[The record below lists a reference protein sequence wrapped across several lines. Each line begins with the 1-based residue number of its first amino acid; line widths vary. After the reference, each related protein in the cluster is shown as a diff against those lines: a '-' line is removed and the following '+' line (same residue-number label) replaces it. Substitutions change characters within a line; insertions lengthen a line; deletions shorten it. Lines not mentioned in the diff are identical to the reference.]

1 MLKALFIVGA
11 AIACLVLVAAI
22 AGYALPKAHV
32 ASRNAR
38 LAAAPERVFAV
49 LTDVDRYPAW
59 RSDVRTVEVIARE
72 PLRWREHGSNG
83 AITFEVQESSAP
95 TRLVTRIAD
104 TSLPFGG
111 TWTFALSAAAER
123 GTAVTITEN
132 GEVHNPIFRFM
143 SRFVF
148 GHSATVERYLS
159 DLRRQFDKP

>member
-1 MLKALFIVGA
+1 MLKALFIAGA
-11 AIACLVLVAAI
+11 GVALLVLVAAI
-22 AGYALPKAHV
+22 AGYALPKGHV
-32 ASRNAR
+32 ASRDAR
-38 LAAAPERVFAV
+38 LAAPPERVFAV

-104 TSLPFGG
+104 TSLPFSG
-111 TWTFALSAAAER
+111 TWTFALSAADR
-123 GTAVTITEN
+123 GTTVTITEN
-132 GEVHNPIFRFM
+132 GEVYNPIFRFM

-159 DLRRQFDKP
+159 DLRAQVDKT

>member
-1 MLKALFIVGA
+1 MLKALFIAVA
-11 AIACLVLVAAI
+11 AIAFLVLIVAI

-32 ASRNAR
+32 ASRDAR
-38 LAAAPERVFAV
+38 LAAPPERVFAV

-83 AITFEVQESSAP
+83 AITFEAQESRAP
-95 TRLVTRIAD
+95 TRLVTRITD

-111 TWTFALSAAAER
+111 TWTFALSAAEG

-132 GEVHNPIFRFM
+132 GEVYNPIFRFM

-159 DLRRQFDKP
+159 DLRAQVDKP